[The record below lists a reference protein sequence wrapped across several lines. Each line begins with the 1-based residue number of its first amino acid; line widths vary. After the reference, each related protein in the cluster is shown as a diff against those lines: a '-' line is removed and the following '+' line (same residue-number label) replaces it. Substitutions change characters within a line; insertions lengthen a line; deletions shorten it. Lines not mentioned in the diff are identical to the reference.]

1 MSGRCALIAN
11 GSWPWPML
19 PISVRVPLSTA
30 WRDGSDIIRSSAM
43 SWMRQ
48 ATKPAADFHL
58 PASGTDLSLFGPSLN
73 EDLPRSLSHAYI
85 GHRFMCILTL
95 AHTYIAVALCGRRRE
110 AMPVYVWGVRV
121 MQIMQ
126 VMQYLF
132 SHTRAYIL
140 KRRGGKGI
148 MFSYNPLV
156 FLPFGRF
163 PVSANVA
170 SNCMRCFWVS
180 SASRLLPRGI
190 DR

>member
-1 MSGRCALIAN
+1 MFAFACVYR
-11 GSWPWPML
+11 
-19 PISVRVPLSTA
+19 
-30 WRDGSDIIRSSAM
+30 
-43 SWMRQ
+43 
-48 ATKPAADFHL
+48 
-58 PASGTDLSLFGPSLN
+58 
-73 EDLPRSLSHAYI
+73 
-85 GHRFMCILTL
+85 HRFMRISAL
-95 AHTYIAVALCGRRRE
+95 AHTYIGVALYGRRRE
-110 AMPVYVWGVRV
+110 AMPVYVWGVRLMRV

-140 KRRGGKGI
+140 KRRGGRGI

-163 PVSANVA
+163 SVSANVA

>member
-1 MSGRCALIAN
+1 MRPYSKRELAMAYA
-11 GSWPWPML
+11 PD
-19 PISVRVPLSTA
+19 ISP
-30 WRDGSDIIRSSAM
+30 SSALNRLAGWVRHHRRL
-43 SWMRQ
+43 SDELDETGYQNRQ
-48 ATKPAADFHL
+48 RIFT
-58 PASGTDLSLFGPSLN
+58 SLQVELIFRYSSTFAFACVY
-73 EDLPRSLSHAYI
+73 R
-85 GHRFMCILTL
+85 HRFMRILTL
-95 AHTYIAVALCGRRRE
+95 AHTYIAVALYGRRRE
-110 AMPVYVWGVRV
+110 AMPMYVWSVRV

-126 VMQYLF
+126 VMQHLF

-140 KRRGGKGI
+140 KKRRGRGI

-163 PVSANVA
+163 SVSANVA

>member
-1 MSGRCALIAN
+1 
-11 GSWPWPML
+11 
-19 PISVRVPLSTA
+19 
-30 WRDGSDIIRSSAM
+30 
-43 SWMRQ
+43 
-48 ATKPAADFHL
+48 
-58 PASGTDLSLFGPSLN
+58 
-73 EDLPRSLSHAYI
+73 
-85 GHRFMCILTL
+85 MCILTL

-156 FLPFGRF
+156 FSLSDDSLFLPTLQATACGVLGIFSF
-163 PVSANVA
+163 
-170 SNCMRCFWVS
+170 
-180 SASRLLPRGI
+180 SASSKR
-190 DR
+190 D